1 MGRRSRAD
9 GASAHFPLRSRREA
23 VAWPANWRALGQGE
37 VYSPLPQGDAGEV
50 VVSGGGGEG
59 AGIFASAVGDD
70 DGPGSRVFEGAGRN
84 MARHQVGWTYEE
96 DLVGTA
102 CQGRGKGECAS
113 RRWGHER

>member
-1 MGRRSRAD
+1 MAGQLAGVGAGGGLFTAPSGRC
-9 GASAHFPLRSRREA
+9 RRGCSQ
-23 VAWPANWRALGQGE
+23 WW
-37 VYSPLPQGDAGEV
+37 
-50 VVSGGGGEG
+50 GGEG